1 MAVFEKRGQYQWRV
15 KIRKKGFPVL
25 TKTFHTKKNAE
36 EWARKTESEMERGV
50 FICSNTAEQTTVAEI
65 LDRYEIEHFPRLVD
79 GGKRSC
85 GPLAL
90 LKKHFGVIFVAALR
104 SNHVAAFRDLR
115 LKTVSPQTVK
125 HEIGLLG
132 RALKSAQIDAG
143 IHLPHGLPTAQVRMP
158 KLPPGRDRR
167 LHVGEEQ
174 RLLDAA
180 IASKSKAIENIIIIA
195 LETAARRGEIFSMR
209 WEHIDLKRKTW
220 VIPFGETRKSPRTVP
235 LSPRAIMILKGIPRR
250 IDGNVWGVEKDSIS
264 QAFSRACRRAGSEDL
279 RFHDLR
285 HEATSRLFEKGL
297 NIMEVASI
305 TGHKDLKMLV
315 RYTHLRAENLA
326 EKLG

>member
-36 EWARKTESEMERGV
+36 EWAKKTESEMERGV

-65 LDRYEIEHFPRLVD
+65 LDRYEREHFPRLVD
-79 GGKRSC
+79 GGKRSR

-143 IHLPHGLPTAQVRMP
+143 IYLPHGLPTAQVRMP

-174 RLLDAA
+174 RLFDAA

-264 QAFSRACRRAGSEDL
+264 QAFSRVCRRAGSEDL

-315 RYTHLRAENLA
+315 RYTHLRAEDLA
-326 EKLG
+326 TKLG